1 MGSLFD
7 WFGGGSSSNSSTQTK
22 INKLEKE
29 IETIKTTIS
38 NKVDKINGKGL
49 STNDF
54 TNEYKNKID
63 NIETTSTPSTP
74 VIINSDSGSYYV
86 TPEMFGAVGDG
97 NTDDTEAIQK
107 AINSNQSIHFLHK
120 TYLIT
125 KPIIITNKTYWNMY
139 AKDAMFKYT
148 GSDYAFRILSAMNC
162 KIEIGYI
169 NAKNGGGIEF
179 YSSGGESWNQY
190 ITLDFEAIE
199 CKTNCIRSYAENG
212 GWCNENRVF
221 GGRFMSGENGVYISH
236 ASGNATDGWKFY
248 NCGIEG
254 VKNGFM
260 LDAGESLNGY
270 ICAIDIIN
278 PRYAESYETILKT
291 KGFVFDCLW
300 IGAHVFKPSEIDCS
314 EDTSRFEVYAPIRTI
329 WDGNLIRH
337 RGCIIDGKLMAEKT
351 EYETVK

>member
-1 MGSLFD
+1 MISF
-7 WFGGGSSSNSSTQTK
+7 FGSNSTSAR
-22 INKLEKE
+22 ISKLEQAM
-29 IETIKTTIS
+29 S
-38 NKVDKINGKGL
+38 NKVDKITGKGL
-49 STNDF
+49 STHDF
-54 TNEYKNKID
+54 TAAYKAKLDSID
-63 NIETTSTPSTP
+63 EDVVEPVVPSA
-74 VIINSDSGSYYV
+74 VVASDDYV
-86 TPEMFGAVGDG
+86 TPQMFGATGK
-97 NTDDTEAIQK
+97 NNHDDTIAIQQ
-107 AINSNQSIHFLHK
+107 AIDSGKSVYLPAG
-120 TYLIT
+120 TYTISEPLVIDG
-125 KPIIITNKTYWNMY
+125 KHCWNFHGG
-139 AKDAMFKYT
+139 DATIRYN
-148 GSDYAFRILSAMNC
+148 GNDYALRILSAMNC

-169 NAKNGGGIEF
+169 NAKNGGGVEF

-190 ITLDFEAIE
+190 NTIDFGAIE

-260 LDAGESLNGY
+260 LDAGKSSESY
-270 ICAIDIIN
+270 ICSIAIIN

-300 IGAHVFKPSEIDCS
+300 VGTNVFKPSEIDCS
-314 EDTSRFEVYAPIRTI
+314 EDTSRFEVIAPIRSI

-351 EYETVK
+351 AYETVK

>member
-1 MGSLFD
+1 MP
-7 WFGGGSSSNSSTQTK
+7 N
-22 INKLEKE
+22 
-29 IETIKTTIS
+29 
-38 NKVDKINGKGL
+38 
-49 STNDF
+49 
-54 TNEYKNKID
+54 
-63 NIETTSTPSTP
+63 
-74 VIINSDSGSYYV
+74 
-86 TPEMFGAVGDG
+86 
-97 NTDDTEAIQK
+97 NTDDYQMIQR
-107 AINSNQSIHFLHK
+107 AVDAGEPVYLSAGEYVINE
-120 TYLIT
+120 
-125 KPIIITNKTYWNMY
+125 PIVIDGKSFWGFHAGD
-139 AKDAMFKYT
+139 AKIRYT
-148 GSDYAFRILSAMNC
+148 GTGYAIRVLSATHC
-162 KIEIGYI
+162 RIEIGQLK
-169 NAKNGGGIEF
+169 APNGGGIEF
-179 YSSGGESWNQY
+179 YSSGAGSWNQY
-190 ITLDFEAIE
+190 NTIDFGAIE

-291 KGFVFDCLW
+291 KGFIFDCLW
-300 IGAHVFKPSEIDCS
+300 VGTHVFKPSEIDCS

-337 RGCIIDGKLMAEKT
+337 RGCIIDGKLMTEKT
-351 EYETVK
+351 EYEVIK